1 MKKIFTIFVVILFI
15 ASITG
20 CKQKSKVN
28 NNDYSRD
35 EPVKQEIN
43 ITWQKRFEGKFA
55 AVAASIQQTND
66 GGYVVAGGTCGLDS
80 YYLYRA
86 ENYDAYILKLDSHG
100 NIEWE
105 KIYGGKRV
113 DFIHSIQQTKDN
125 GYICAGY
132 TGSFD
137 NPKKGESWHYDAYVL
152 KLDSNGNLEWEK
164 AYGGKL
170 DDTASCIKQTKD
182 GGYIVAGGTYRLDV
196 AYISYI
202 LKLDSNGNLEWE
214 KAYGGSSG
222 ELLSIEQTISGY
234 IATGDGWDILCI
246 DLEGNLIWQK
256 DYSEEYVGSAKCIQ
270 QTKDGGYIVTGE
282 ILMDKK
288 CYDICILKLD
298 SNGNL
303 EWEKAYGGN
312 YCDSAYYIKQTKDDG
327 YIVAGTLD
335 ITEEDRKGY
344 AGILKLDSKGNLEW
358 QIKLKGKGSSADC
371 VLQTNDGGYI
381 VAGGED
387 IVRQD
392 YKGDEDYKKIKSVM
406 YILKLESKKMK

>member
-66 GGYVVAGGTCGLDS
+66 SGYVVAGGTCGLDS

-137 NPKKGESWHYDAYVL
+137 NPKKGESWHYDAYV
-152 KLDSNGNLEWEK
+152 
-164 AYGGKL
+164 
-170 DDTASCIKQTKD
+170 
-182 GGYIVAGGTYRLDV
+182 
-196 AYISYI
+196 
-202 LKLDSNGNLEWE
+202 
-214 KAYGGSSG
+214 
-222 ELLSIEQTISGY
+222 
-234 IATGDGWDILCI
+234 
-246 DLEGNLIWQK
+246 
-256 DYSEEYVGSAKCIQ
+256 
-270 QTKDGGYIVTGE
+270 
-282 ILMDKK
+282 
-288 CYDICILKLD
+288 LKLD

-406 YILKLESKKMK
+406 YILKL